1 MSNYYTAQTVEAF
14 GMPYT
19 EYRSQPEEIPE
30 IITVEFYPK
39 NHPLS
44 EYTYPHPKF
53 VFTEKVVIREQ
64 YEYCLENQINL
75 AEELN
80 SYPIKAMELVENKLS
95 NGRLSSAPYWLYG
108 IRCHSGTRE
117 LMWFSDDELLKRQNL
132 LTETVF

>member
-44 EYTYPHPKF
+44 EYSYPHPKF
-53 VFTEKVVIREQ
+53 VFTEEVVIREQ
-64 YEYCLENQINL
+64 YEYCLENNINL
-75 AEELN
+75 EQLN
-80 SYPIKAMELVENKLS
+80 PYRIEAMHLVENRLS
-95 NGRLSSAPYWLYG
+95 NGRLSEAPHWLYG
-108 IRCHSGTRE
+108 LRSPYGTRE
-117 LMWFSDDELLKRQNL
+117 LMWFDDSELLKRQNL